1 MADRVAVKY
10 GTGFDSCGGGSLT
23 EPEKRDLAVR
33 LAHEEPLERIL
44 EALVENRRAVR
55 FQYFRPQIRGLVTG
69 DARLDGLR
77 DLVAADAPDDVV
89 GDFVA
94 GSKPRKDKEKQ

>member
-1 MADRVAVKY
+1 
-10 GTGFDSCGGGSLT
+10 
-23 EPEKRDLAVR
+23 
-33 LAHEEPLERIL
+33 
-44 EALVENRRAVR
+44 
-55 FQYFRPQIRGLVTG
+55 VTG